1 MAYRKPRNT
10 VGLSSA
16 AAEMPDTSAHKPP
29 SKRLLFVGWLAVCLF
44 RSRHAFKNDVN
55 AKVFVPQPRLDSF
68 SRQWSRRAEFIHSV
82 FMSRV
87 VVWSPDQL
95 ETVREAACYV
105 DRILRGVNPG
115 DLPVQLPTKFSLVVN
130 LKTANEL
137 GLIIPESF
145 LLFADEVIE

>member
-1 MAYRKPRNT
+1 LAYRKPRNT

-16 AAEMPDTSAHKPP
+16 AAEMPDTSTHKPP
-29 SKRLLFVGWLAVCLF
+29 SKRLLFVGWLAVCLL

-55 AKVFVPQPRLDSF
+55 AKVFVPKPRLDSF

-87 VVWSPDQL
+87 VVWSPMGLTNWRPYAKRPVTLIASCAAQI
-95 ETVREAACYV
+95 REICRY
-105 DRILRGVNPG
+105 
-115 DLPVQLPTKFSLVVN
+115 SCLVVK